1 MTRISAVRLYRADL
15 PLATRLEHASASEPV
30 LEEVFLQV
38 CTVSGIDGLA
48 EIRGNGSYATGADT
62 GTVLREIADEV
73 APAILGTGLTEATC
87 RITAAGTTPLT
98 RALADS
104 AVLDATA
111 REAGWP
117 LWQLLGGRRVESIPT
132 HAQIGFCSLAEA
144 IGRARLAA
152 EQGFGRI
159 KIRVGRPKPEDDI
172 LVVRGVRDAV
182 GGEIDLALDANGG
195 WDVRAAVEI
204 ILALEAQGIAWM
216 EQPTPPG
223 DDDALRSVRGSVD
236 VPVIADEAIKSVVD
250 LRRLSA
256 AGAIDGVHLKL
267 EKAGTAAALAALAAE
282 AREAGLLVF
291 IGQMDQGRLGSSV
304 TCHLAASIEANA
316 YELWGFQNVTR
327 DVASGLDMHQGRIPL
342 PSGAGTGVQVDMS
355 GLTLVREI
363 P

>member
-1 MTRISAVRLYRADL
+1 MTRISALRLYRADL
-15 PLATRLEHASASEPV
+15 PLAARLEHASASEPV

-38 CTVSGIDGLA
+38 RTVAGIDGLA
-48 EIRGNGSYATGADT
+48 EIRGNGSYATGAGT
-62 GTVLREIADEV
+62 GAVLREIVDEI
-73 APAILGTGLTEATC
+73 APAILGTGLREARR
-87 RITAAGTTPLT
+87 RIAAAGTTPLT

-111 REAGWP
+111 REAGRP
-117 LWQLLGGRRVESIPT
+117 LWQLLGGRRADAIPT
-132 HAQIGFCSLAEA
+132 HAQIGFCSLADA

-159 KIRVGRPKPEDDI
+159 KIRVGRPKPQDDI
-172 LVVRGVRDAV
+172 MVVRGVRDAV
-182 GGEIDLALDANGG
+182 GAQIDLALDANGG
-195 WDVRAAVEI
+195 WDARTATQTI
-204 ILALEAQGIAWM
+204 RALEAQRIAWI
-216 EQPTPPG
+216 EQPTAPG
-223 DDDALRSVRGSVD
+223 NDDALRLVRRSVN
-236 VPVIADEAIKSVVD
+236 VPVIADEAIRTALD

-282 AREAGLLVF
+282 ARAASLLVF

-304 TCHLAASIEANA
+304 TCHLAASIEADA

-327 DVASGLDMHQGRIPL
+327 DVTSGLDMHQGRIPL
-342 PSGAGTGVQVDMS
+342 PSGAGTGVRVDMS

-363 P
+363 A